1 MRHQRRQL
9 KRLSIGLIVGVS
21 VMLGVLPLLFV
32 DVAAGQAGKIVV
44 ALGTAP
50 PDLTLHPYYYAQE
63 NGFFKAEGVEVQLN
77 PFNGDATAM
86 RALTAGEA
94 DVAASGVAIPLKAIE
109 AGSRLKIV
117 LASVPKLDYLLVAQK
132 GIAGAKDLEGKNV
145 GISGPGAVSY
155 QVPLLMIKAAGGDPS
170 KVNFVAVGGSSARTL
185 ALIAKKI
192 DGAVLN
198 TSFASRTFKYGHLHA
213 IGDAARDLP
222 NFIYVV
228 EVATEKAV
236 QQKRV
241 ALQAFVTATLRG
253 ARWAMQNPDAAIAIS
268 QKVLPD
274 VAKDEIAAGVRA
286 FAKSQYYNADGA
298 LRKEAWDFTLEELLR
313 GGEIKQRLHYN
324 DHVVTEFAQAAVAK
338 LGPFKR

>member
-1 MRHQRRQL
+1 
-9 KRLSIGLIVGVS
+9 
-21 VMLGVLPLLFV
+21 MLGALPLLFV
-32 DVAAGQAGKIVV
+32 DVAAGQAGKIVA

-50 PDLTLHPYYYAQE
+50 PDLTLHTYYYAQE
-63 NGFFKAEGVEVQLN
+63 NGFYKAENLEVQLN

-94 DVAASGVAIPLKAIE
+94 DIAVVGVGIPLKAIE
-109 AGSRLKIV
+109 AGSRLKVV
-117 LASVPKLDYLLVAQK
+117 LATVPKLDYLLIAQK
-132 GIAGAKDLEGKNV
+132 GIASAKALEGKNV
-145 GISGPGAVSY
+145 GISGPGAVSH

-170 KVNFVAVGGSSARTL
+170 KVQFVAVGGSSARTL

-198 TSFASRTFKYGHLHA
+198 TSFASRTFKYDYLHP

-236 QQKRV
+236 QQKRA
-241 ALQAFVTATLRG
+241 ALQAFSTATIRA
-253 ARWAMQNPDAAIAIS
+253 ARWAMQNPDAAILIS

-274 VAKDEIAAGVRA
+274 VAKDEIAAGIRA
-286 FAKSQYYNADGA
+286 FAKALYYNVDGA
-298 LRKEAWDFTLEELLR
+298 LRKEAWDFTMEELLR
-313 GGEIKQRLHYN
+313 SGEIKQRLNYN

-338 LGPFKR
+338 LGPFRR